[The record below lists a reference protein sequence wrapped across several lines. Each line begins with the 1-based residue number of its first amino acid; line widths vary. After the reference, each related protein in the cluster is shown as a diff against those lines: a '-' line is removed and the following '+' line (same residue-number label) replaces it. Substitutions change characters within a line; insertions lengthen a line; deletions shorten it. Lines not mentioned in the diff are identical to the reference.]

1 MTKMWIQRFID
12 YLRFERNYSERTL
25 VAYQSDLEAFKRYY
39 ETLDGNLSWGDID
52 EDIVRQWM
60 VEMMEAGNTATSVNR
75 RLSALRSFY
84 RFLLRRKLVDR
95 DPAHT
100 LAGPKKEKPL
110 PSYLRESE
118 MNRLLDGDIPFP
130 DDYAGQRDHLM
141 LLTFY
146 STGIRLSELVGID
159 IADADMSLRQ
169 LKVTGK
175 RDKQRII
182 PLGNEMLEA
191 IGSYLAQRSRF
202 AETHPVHAKALF
214 LDERTGDRISRPKV
228 ESTVKR
234 YLSMVTTQKKRS
246 PHVLRHT
253 FATTMLNNDADL
265 QSVKELL
272 GHESLSTTEIYT
284 HTSFEELRQLYN
296 QAHPRATEKGGNNGH

>member
-1 MTKMWIQRFID
+1 MWIQRFID
-12 YLRFERNYSERTL
+12 YLKYERNYSQRTTE
-25 VAYQSDLEAFKRYY
+25 AYEADLKAFERYY
-39 ETLDGNLSWGDID
+39 ETLDSELSWNTID

-60 VEMMEAGNTATSVNR
+60 VQMMEAGNSATSVNR

-84 RFLLRRKLVDR
+84 RFLLRGRLVEH
-95 DPAHT
+95 DPVHSLT
-100 LAGPKKEKPL
+100 GPKKQRTL
-110 PSYLRESE
+110 PAYLRETD
-118 MNRLLDGDIPFP
+118 MNRLLDGDIPVP
-130 DDYAGQRDHLM
+130 PTYAGARDRMM

-146 STGIRLSELVGID
+146 STGIRLSELVGMNT
-159 IADADMSLRQ
+159 ADADLSLRQ

-175 RDKQRII
+175 RNKQRII
-182 PLGNEMLEA
+182 PLGNEMLQA
-191 IGSYLAQRSRF
+191 VRDYLEQRSRF
-202 AETHPVHAKALF
+202 ASQHAADPDAFF
-214 LDERTGDRISRPKV
+214 LNERTGQRIAGPKV
-228 ESTVKR
+228 ETIVKH

-253 FATTMLNNDADL
+253 FATTMLNNQADL

-296 QAHPRATEKGGNNGH
+296 QAHPRATEKGGNHGH